1 MIEILIVDD
10 RHFTI
15 QALQAILETEP
26 DFEVTGVTSGSEAI
40 KYLEQTKVDLAIV
53 DLEMPKM
60 SGLTLTKIFSQ
71 RFPDTKVIILSSHD
85 DESNINSAVESG
97 ARGYLLKNTSSP
109 EIIDTI
115 RAVQRGY
122 FQLGPGL
129 FEKLLSH
136 FIREKEQAANRSLC
150 LEEKYVRLAIDLEE
164 KIMFLNETERLKTHQ
179 ELEREIENLKREFR
193 SGLKNFQNRVS
204 NQLQN
209 GIEAANNK
217 LRDSIPDFEKI
228 QAQVDNRNFEQ
239 QRYLNTL
246 LAGNKQ
252 TIKKLQNKVDS
263 IQRLVIVLSFIF
275 FLITTLLLIG
285 SI

>member
-1 MIEILIVDD
+1 M
-10 RHFTI
+10 
-15 QALQAILETEP
+15 
-26 DFEVTGVTSGSEAI
+26 
-40 KYLEQTKVDLAIV
+40 
-53 DLEMPKM
+53 
-60 SGLTLTKIFSQ
+60 TKIFSQ